1 MANNWLEVFYFTVN
15 LCLQSR
21 IPSSQH
27 PERRHITTQPVI
39 IPCQR
44 NKKRQSVFSLIL
56 LLLIHNLPIF
66 FYCHKYFFFYF
77 VFLVQALSPVRFNQ
91 QSTPH
96 LTTGDREIH
105 RLLENSPSGVTYEQ
119 PSFAE
124 SWPST
129 DCESSPTTSTP
140 SYEMDTSTHT
150 VKAGKST
157 FSSELGNH
165 QEPSLAKYALFY
177 WNQKSNVVKPLK
189 QHFYNKDLVCKAWLN
204 MAVVTAKNP
213 WQI

>member
-1 MANNWLEVFYFTVN
+1 MN
-15 LCLQSR
+15 LCSQSR

-44 NKKRQSVFSLIL
+44 NKKRQYVFSLIL
-56 LLLIHNLPIF
+56 LILIHNLPVF
-66 FYCHKYFFFYF
+66 FYCHKYIFHF

-119 PSFAE
+119 PIFAE

-150 VKAGKST
+150 LKAGKST
-157 FSSELGNH
+157 FSSELGNR

-177 WNQKSNVVKPLK
+177 WNQKSNVVKPLR
-189 QHFYNKDLVCKAWLN
+189 QHFCNKDLACKAWLS
-204 MAVVTAKNP
+204 MAVVT
-213 WQI
+213 WEI